1 MEATNFVGK
10 IDVITTQ
17 YGEIIKFKIGPNDF
31 KALEE
36 AKNESGWVV
45 VDIKEGKKGKYGQIN
60 TYKAKGGDAPQGGN
74 RVAPAAPQVVDDFP
88 F

>member
-1 MEATNFVGK
+1 MEASNFVGK

-17 YGEIIKFKIGPNDF
+17 YGEIIKFKLGPNDF

-36 AKNESGWVV
+36 AKNDSGWVV
-45 VDIKEGKKGKYGQIN
+45 VDIKEGKKGKYAQIN
-60 TYKAKGGDAPQGGN
+60 TYKAKGDAPQGGN
-74 RVAPAAPQVVDDFP
+74 RVAPAAPQVQDDFP

>member
-1 MEATNFVGK
+1 MEASNFVGK

-17 YGEIIKFKIGPNDF
+17 YGEIIKFKLGPNDF

-36 AKNESGWVV
+36 AKNDSGWVV
-45 VDIKEGKKGKYGQIN
+45 VDIKEGKKGKYAQIN
-60 TYKAKGGDAPQGGN
+60 TYKAKGDAPQAGN
-74 RVAPAAPQVVDDFP
+74 RVAPAAPQVQDDFP